1 MYTNFG
7 PLLFWFLNINTGN
20 QILKNV
26 NIKFRWGFQTEF
38 GHFWHILDDGR
49 NKLKYASFEGVK
61 IT

>member
-1 MYTNFG
+1 MNFG
-7 PLLFWFLNINTGN
+7 PLLFC
-20 QILKNV
+20 
-26 NIKFRWGFQTEF
+26 KFRWGFQTEF